1 MADMTIPTLY
11 SQYCFFKSL
20 SYSLYEY
27 DWYNFVEQWQSMV
40 AVNAPIPEFT
50 FNLVPFFSNARR
62 LLPVFHRYMGFARQD
77 PEFLNTLTNV
87 LMSTPLM
94 IKVQTILRSPT
105 LFTNYLAALKLDN
118 PSASHT
124 QVMQSIQSFLSALP
138 APTRLQVQRAFA
150 EAEASDSM
158 GLSTSTLE
166 TAFQLLHS
174 DTQLYI
180 DFLTTLQLNQTRNM
194 PWDTVVSKIRTIVTA
209 KKPYAWPGMDQF
221 LNNLHWGHYQGG
233 YGYSGEAGYDG
244 AYYDDYG
251 GYEND
256 DIVEKVEG
264 VDYHLDEQDD
274 REIGAF
280 EEGGQAHES
289 SSNGAGVT
297 KAQDASVGQ
306 NVVDRFADLSVA
318 DKRPAVKTF

>member
-1 MADMTIPTLY
+1 
-11 SQYCFFKSL
+11 
-20 SYSLYEY
+20 
-27 DWYNFVEQWQSMV
+27 MV

-50 FNLVPFFSNARR
+50 YNLAAFFSNAKK

-94 IKVQTILRSPT
+94 IRVQNILHSPT

-124 QVMQSIQSFLSALP
+124 QVMQSIQSFLSTLP
-138 APTRLQVQRAFA
+138 ASTRLQVQKAFA
-150 EAEASDSM
+150 ETEASDSM

-166 TAFQLLHS
+166 TAFQLLHL

-194 PWDTVVSKIRTIVTA
+194 PWNTVVSKIRTIVNA
-209 KKPYAWPGMDQF
+209 KKPYAWPGMNQF
-221 LNNLHWGHYQGG
+221 LNNLHWGHYQEQ
-233 YGYSGEAGYDG
+233 YGYSSEAGYG
-244 AYYDDYG
+244 EAYYDDYG
-251 GYEND
+251 EHEND
-256 DIVEKVEG
+256 DIVERVEG

-274 REIGAF
+274 HEIGVF
-280 EEGGQAHES
+280 KECSLAHES
-289 SSNGAGVT
+289 SSNEGGVNT
-297 KAQDASVGQ
+297 KGVSANQS
-306 NVVDRFADLSVA
+306 VVDRFAELSVT
-318 DKRPAVKTF
+318 DKRPVVKTF